1 MATLNPIESTELLPP
16 AGDEFLGFR
25 IFQLLGEILED
36 KSNLGLP
43 DKWSRNYELSRNKH
57 WKSGSKKVSL
67 VSANLL
73 YAHRLRT
80 VNTLTDN
87 NPTFNL
93 SQQGDPEETDKA
105 IYDTLLHTAE
115 HWWNETEQ
123 QHILERSVTNGETYG
138 CTVEKMVF
146 NPDLEFGLGEVQ
158 TKVID
163 PYHFGFY
170 PVKCDDIQDCE
181 AVFHFWP
188 MSVREVKRRWPD
200 FAGDVRADD
209 EILKELGDERR
220 EIQGGRPSPAKGYFS
235 TFAGIVKNML
245 NISDDAKGDKNK
257 TLIVEVWVKDETLDK
272 DGGPLYP
279 GFIRCIQTCSGGHV
293 ILSDRPNP
301 SINSELPLDQA
312 IKTYLYDKFPFTLT
326 PSVTDT
332 VNNWGMCDYEQ
343 LEGLQIEVDKTL
355 SQITLWKDKA
365 SRLKII
371 NPKDSGVSNDQF
383 TNYPGIINPVST
395 MAAQGIR
402 YMDPPKPPTDLTVV
416 MDIYKDLFFL
426 VSGTFDLEQ
435 AQTPGRDVIAYK
447 AIAALIE
454 RASTM
459 LKGKIRNYTKM
470 IRERGRMYLSLVMNW
485 YTEERWISYDDDG
498 ETAAAAIMGP
508 DLIIPAKLT
517 VVSGSTMPV
526 SKVQQR
532 EEGIELY
539 DKGAIDL
546 VDLHRRLDTPGRKD
560 LLKRMMQGPL
570 GELIDKLEAIGV
582 PPQMLE
588 VFQELANMDEK
599 EFYQKMKAEEIPPF
613 EALLPQEGEGIDPLQ
628 DAELGAKQS
637 DIQKTMAE
645 IAKIQADIALIQE
658 KINTEIV
665 GQQVSLSGVEF
676 DKEQL
681 KIKRAELVAEMRN
694 QQHTQQIEA
703 IDTVSGLDAQDHQQN
718 MDKQGA
724 EVDEKDREYQ
734 HKTEQ
739 KQMSMDEK
747 DREESR
753 KMEQKKIGMAEKG
766 QQDKHKIEKKK
777 VDVAEKGITAKA
789 KSKGTAPFRDRGTK
803 SDNKRI

>member
-1 MATLNPIESTELLPP
+1 MSIESTELLPP
-16 AGDEFLGFR
+16 EGDEYLGFR
-25 IFQLLGEILED
+25 IFQLLGESLED

-43 DKWSRNYELSRNKH
+43 EKWARNYELSRNKH

-67 VSANLL
+67 ISANLL
-73 YAHRLRT
+73 FAHRLRT

-93 SQQGDPEETDKA
+93 SQQGDPEETNKE

-138 CTVEKMVF
+138 CTIEKMLF

-188 MSVREVKRRWPD
+188 MSVREVKRRWPK
-200 FAGDVRADD
+200 FAGDVRPDD
-209 EILKELGDERR
+209 EILQELGDERR

-257 TLIVEVWVKDETLDK
+257 TLIVEAWVRDETLNADET
-272 DGGPLYP
+272 PLYP

-301 SINSELPLDQA
+301 SINPDLPLDQA

-371 NPKDSGVSNDQF
+371 NPKDSGVHNEEF
-383 TNYPGIINPVST
+383 TNYPGIINPATT

-402 YMDPPKPPTDLTVV
+402 YMDPPKPPTDLTAV
-416 MDIYKDLFFL
+416 MAIYKDLFFL

-435 AQTPGRDVIAYK
+435 AQTPGREVIAYK

-454 RASTM
+454 RASIM

-526 SKVQQR
+526 SKVQER
-532 EEGIELY
+532 EEGLALY
-539 DKGAIDL
+539 EKGAIDL

-570 GELIDKLEAIGV
+570 GELMDKLEAIGT
-582 PPQMLE
+582 PPQMLQI
-588 VFQELANMDEK
+588 FQELANMDKK

-613 EALLPQEGEGIDPLQ
+613 EALLPQQGEQGGDPIQ
-628 DAELGAKQS
+628 DAELGGKQS
-637 DIQKTMAE
+637 EIRKTLAE
-645 IAKIQADIALIQE
+645 IRNIQADIALIEE

-694 QQHTQQIEA
+694 QRHTQQIEA
-703 IDTVSGLDAQDHQQN
+703 IDTVSGLDAQQHQQ
-718 MDKQGA
+718 K
-724 EVDEKDREYQ
+724 
-734 HKTEQ
+734 
-739 KQMSMDEK
+739 
-747 DREESR
+747 
-753 KMEQKKIGMAEKG
+753 MAEKG
-766 QQDKHKIEKKK
+766 VEVEQKKMAIGEKGQQEQHKIENKK
-777 VDVAEKGITAKA
+777 VAVAEKGITAKA
-789 KSKGTAPFRDRGTK
+789 QSKGTAPFRDRGTK
-803 SDNKRI
+803 SDNLKPGGKK

>member
-1 MATLNPIESTELLPP
+1 MSIESTELLPP
-16 AGDEFLGFR
+16 EGDEYLGFR
-25 IFQLLGEILED
+25 IFQLLGESLED

-43 DKWSRNYELSRNKH
+43 EKWARNYELSRNKH

-67 VSANLL
+67 ISANLL
-73 YAHRLRT
+73 FAHRLRT

-93 SQQGDPEETDKA
+93 SQQGDPEETNKE

-138 CTVEKMVF
+138 CTIEKMLF

-188 MSVREVKRRWPD
+188 MSVREVKRRWPK
-200 FAGDVRADD
+200 FAGDVRPDD
-209 EILKELGDERR
+209 EILQELGDERR

-257 TLIVEVWVKDETLDK
+257 TLIVEAWVRDETLNADET
-272 DGGPLYP
+272 PLYP

-301 SINSELPLDQA
+301 SINPDLPLDQA

-371 NPKDSGVSNDQF
+371 NPKDSGVHNEEF
-383 TNYPGIINPVST
+383 TNYPGIINPATT

-402 YMDPPKPPTDLTVV
+402 YMDPPKPPTDLTAV
-416 MDIYKDLFFL
+416 MAIYKDLFFL

-435 AQTPGRDVIAYK
+435 AQTPGREVIAYK

-454 RASTM
+454 RASIM

-526 SKVQQR
+526 SKVQER
-532 EEGIELY
+532 EEGLALY
-539 DKGAIDL
+539 EKGAIDL

-570 GELIDKLEAIGV
+570 GELMDKLEAIGT
-582 PPQMLE
+582 PPQMLQI
-588 VFQELANMDEK
+588 FQELANMDKK

-613 EALLPQEGEGIDPLQ
+613 EALLPQQGEQGGDPIQ
-628 DAELGAKQS
+628 DAELGGKQS
-637 DIQKTMAE
+637 EIRKTLAE
-645 IAKIQADIALIQE
+645 IRKIQADIALIEE

-694 QQHTQQIEA
+694 QRHTQQIEA
-703 IDTVSGLDAQDHQQN
+703 IDTVSGLDAQQHQQ
-718 MDKQGA
+718 K
-724 EVDEKDREYQ
+724 
-734 HKTEQ
+734 
-739 KQMSMDEK
+739 
-747 DREESR
+747 
-753 KMEQKKIGMAEKG
+753 MAEKG
-766 QQDKHKIEKKK
+766 VEVEQKKMAIGEKGQQEQHKIENKK
-777 VDVAEKGITAKA
+777 VAVAEKGITAKA
-789 KSKGTAPFRDRGTK
+789 QSKGTAPFRDRGTK
-803 SDNKRI
+803 SDNLKPGGKK

>member
-1 MATLNPIESTELLPP
+1 MPKSIESTELLPP
-16 AGDEFLGFR
+16 EGDEYLGFR
-25 IFQLLGEILED
+25 IFQLLGESLED

-43 DKWSRNYELSRNKH
+43 EKWARNYELSRNKH

-67 VSANLL
+67 ISANLL
-73 YAHRLRT
+73 FAHRLRT

-93 SQQGDPEETDKA
+93 SQQGDPEETNKE

-138 CTVEKMVF
+138 CTIEKMLF

-188 MSVREVKRRWPD
+188 MSVREVKRRWPK
-200 FAGDVRADD
+200 FAGDVRPDD
-209 EILKELGDERR
+209 EILQELGDERR

-257 TLIVEVWVKDETLDK
+257 TLIVEAWVRDETLNADET
-272 DGGPLYP
+272 PLYP

-301 SINSELPLDQA
+301 SINPDLPLDQA

-371 NPKDSGVSNDQF
+371 NPKDSGVHNEEF
-383 TNYPGIINPVST
+383 TNYPGIINPATT

-402 YMDPPKPPTDLTVV
+402 YMDPPKPPTDLTAV
-416 MDIYKDLFFL
+416 MAIYKDLFFL

-435 AQTPGRDVIAYK
+435 AQTPGREVIAYK

-454 RASTM
+454 RASIM

-526 SKVQQR
+526 SKVQER
-532 EEGIELY
+532 EEGLALY
-539 DKGAIDL
+539 EKGAIDL

-570 GELIDKLEAIGV
+570 GELMDKLEAIGT
-582 PPQMLE
+582 PPQMLQI
-588 VFQELANMDEK
+588 FQELANMDKK

-613 EALLPQEGEGIDPLQ
+613 EALLPQQGEQGGDPIQ
-628 DAELGAKQS
+628 DAELGGKQS
-637 DIQKTMAE
+637 EIRKTLAE
-645 IAKIQADIALIQE
+645 IRKIQADIALIEE

-694 QQHTQQIEA
+694 QRHTQQIEA
-703 IDTVSGLDAQDHQQN
+703 IDTVSGLDAQQHQQ
-718 MDKQGA
+718 K
-724 EVDEKDREYQ
+724 
-734 HKTEQ
+734 
-739 KQMSMDEK
+739 
-747 DREESR
+747 
-753 KMEQKKIGMAEKG
+753 MAEKG
-766 QQDKHKIEKKK
+766 VEVEQKKMAIGEKGQQEQHKIENKK
-777 VDVAEKGITAKA
+777 VAVAEKGITAKA
-789 KSKGTAPFRDRGTK
+789 QSKGTAPFRDRGTK
-803 SDNKRI
+803 SDNLKPGGKK